1 MNRAFASRQAA
12 TERAFAPVRDWCAG
26 DAGLDGLRRAL
37 ARAADGYMSFLAEQ
51 RSFVQ
56 LVMREELSGGSRM
69 RARTV
74 PSNAMRD
81 AFEMVR
87 RAGRDRGVGRFS
99 VDDALVLFVSLTF
112 TPTSLRNTFMRA
124 VSRDLETPGSRRRH
138 AKLAADQ
145 LMCLLTA

>member
-1 MNRAFASRQAA
+1 
-12 TERAFAPVRDWCAG
+12 ERAFAPVRDWCAG

-87 RAGRDRGVGRFS
+87 RAGRDREVAQKPDRRRVAWHDEGLEL
-99 VDDALVLFVSLTF
+99 VD
-112 TPTSLRNTFMRA
+112 P
-124 VSRDLETPGSRRRH
+124 TPGRDPH
-138 AKLAADQ
+138 Q
-145 LMCLLTA
+145 LVEQK